1 MGNAGVDFFF
11 VLSGFLIFYIHQ
23 KDFGKPSKLATY
35 LRKRTLRIF
44 PIYWIV
50 TLILIPV
57 YFIIPAYGQ
66 GDETKLS
73 VILGSLFLLPMERA
87 PILVAGWSLIHELLF
102 YFIFALLIGIRGR
115 WVWALAG
122 MWVLGLLYTLANSTT
137 QVFQSAFP
145 NLTPLQHLI
154 WWPQNLEFVF
164 GAGAAAYIASP
175 TLPKPSRRACLWIL
189 PLSLVTFLFIGSL
202 VPTIHSLQI
211 ASHIVIYGLLS
222 VLIIISST
230 QLDLIG
236 GLGPKISGSRLFRT
250 GQFLGDASYSIYL
263 IHGPALSV
271 LFKLAGKARL
281 FDHVSTHLVNTAII
295 LVTLGVGCLFHSV
308 VERPLLNASRRRI
321 AGSASC

>member
-102 YFIFALLIGIRGR
+102 YFIFALLIGIRGK
-115 WVWALAG
+115 WVWALVG

-164 GAGAAAYIASP
+164 GVGAAAYIASP
-175 TLPKPSRRACLWIL
+175 TLPKPSRRVCLWIL
-189 PLSLVTFLFIGSL
+189 SLSLVAFLFIGSL
-202 VPTIHSLQI
+202 VDTIHSLQI

-230 QLDLIG
+230 QLDLTG
-236 GLGPKISGSRLFRT
+236 GLGPKISASRLFRT
-250 GQFLGDASYSIYL
+250 GQYIGDASYSIYL

-281 FDHVSTHLVNTAII
+281 FDLATAQLVTIAII
-295 LVTLGVGCLFHSV
+295 LLTLGVGCLLHSL
-308 VERPLLNASRRRI
+308 VERPLLNACRRWTSP
-321 AGSASC
+321 A